1 VFPCFRNFNMFSF
14 NHVNGMFCSL
24 KMLGHIVLANN
35 SSTLAD
41 NSRIGFVRHEGSSG
55 GSDMWVR
62 E

>member
-1 VFPCFRNFNMFSF
+1 MFSF

-41 NSRIGFVRHEGSSG
+41 NSRISFVRHEGSSG